1 MRFHMGVSFRLKT
14 LKRFLLPFLIGVL
27 AYFGI
32 SSFNIMQVHAYNS
45 TTTFYRYQYDEIDWD
60 DIQTNGDY
68 SFQDILNITQIPSSY
83 YYIDSYVVR
92 DLNVSTNVDNYR
104 LVIHLLPKSGSD
116 SLGIRVLGMHTN
128 NTDNYYINYAYS
140 TSNISKVVLWNGML
154 SNTMTTQQFQNLYS
168 KYYNCLTE
176 NNCDSNYFA
185 TNTDIPYF
193 KIDNF
198 GTIANNTSYN
208 VNYKDYLFDSTHDT
222 RFMPYYANISTNYT
236 APPSTTLGSQFYKK
250 TSINGIGVSGGEYY
264 KHYCD
269 LYDCSADTPSEWI
282 TGIVDTP
289 TFNIGGISPNDITSL
304 NIELHMSLLSGNID
318 SDNPFPYLYNFYGR
332 KDNST
337 YYSYEKIDCFM
348 GQMYG
353 IGSDNVYNYYVNNV
367 SCTTDL
373 TPYDNIYI
381 NIYPYG
387 YFTANNIQFTTNYGW
402 TYTSPL
408 LHHYSILEK
417 FENLPSDINI
427 LLSTNDYITS
437 AYFVTDNEYMFNALV
452 NRDTNKISGVVGN
465 KYQQFGTYD
474 NTSLMIY
481 NLKSVNNYSTELL
494 YIFFQQ
500 DTILSVGDNGSFTYY
515 DSSGNITD
523 GNIVNNYQAYTDES
537 YNLSYYFNQVND
549 FLDDLDADLL
559 SVHDIFQNIYN
570 SIPNFFQVCITI
582 FYILLLT
589 YLLFKF
595 IRS

>member
-1 MRFHMGVSFRLKT
+1 MRFHMGISFRLKT

-45 TTTFYRYQYDEIDWD
+45 TSTFYNFEYTEIDFD
-60 DIQTNGDY
+60 DIQTDGDY
-68 SFQDILNITQIPSSY
+68 SFKDILDLSTIPSDY
-83 YYIDSYVVR
+83 YYVYTFIERSGGDNTPKVYTLRYFLFDKTLTETYIDIYGRSTTNMGITNNYVNFIFNPSR
-92 DLNVSTNVDNYR
+92 YFTYYQPLFTLSSSMTTEGFETNRQKLYSCLVDN
-104 LVIHLLPKSGSD
+104 D
-116 SLGIRVLGMHTN
+116 CTN
-128 NTDNYYINYAYS
+128 NFSSTTDTWSSSLNKLPTIN
-140 TSNISKVVLWNGML
+140 NG
-154 SNTMTTQQFQNLYS
+154 S
-168 KYYNCLTE
+168 
-176 NNCDSNYFA
+176 
-185 TNTDIPYF
+185 
-193 KIDNF
+193 
-198 GTIANNTSYN
+198 SYN
-208 VNYKDYLFDSTHDT
+208 FDLGVLLMDNTAYN
-222 RFMPYYANISTNYT
+222 RVMPYYTNIPVKYTTYTSTGN
-236 APPSTTLGSQFYKK
+236 TTYFRKLIEFNGTQIETLDPIKTYCDFYDC
-250 TSINGIGVSGGEYY
+250 TSGG
-264 KHYCD
+264 
-269 LYDCSADTPSEWI
+269 TEWI

-289 TFNIGGISPNDITSL
+289 TFNIGGISPSDITSL

-332 KDNST
+332 KDNTT

-353 IGSDNVYNYYVNNV
+353 IGTDNVYNYYVNNV

-387 YFTANNIQFTTNYGW
+387 YFTANDIQFTTNYGW

-417 FENLPSDINI
+417 FNNLPSDINI
-427 LLSTNDYITS
+427 LLSTTDYITS
-437 AYFVTDNEYMFNALV
+437 AHYVTDNEYMFNALV
-452 NRDTNKISGVVGN
+452 NRDTNKISSVVGN

-481 NLKSVNNYSTELL
+481 NLKSVNDNTTSEL

-500 DTILSVGDNGSFTYY
+500 DTILSVGDNGTFTYY
-515 DSSGNITD
+515 DSSNTITD

-570 SIPNFFQVCITI
+570 SIPNFFQVCITV

-589 YLLFKF
+589 YLLFRF